1 MLILKE
7 KIRCMGNLLCISHKK
22 MCVSII
28 EYAEKE
34 LFVMAW
40 GKRIIAITIKQV
52 RFFIIMTTCAMFYGV
67 RLR

>member
-1 MLILKE
+1 
-7 KIRCMGNLLCISHKK
+7 

-28 EYAEKE
+28 KYAEKK

-52 RFFIIMTTCAMFYGV
+52 RFFIIMTTYAMFYGV